1 MELNS
6 MKEGVSSDAVFIKDV
21 MKNCQFVGNLWGDLN
36 KHKYDISIF
45 IYKYHTVDSLMTVAM
60 QIILMILFIIRYKF
74 ILGQGV
80 QKKTTHFE
88 LLRCVI
94 IFHMD

>member
-1 MELNS
+1 
-6 MKEGVSSDAVFIKDV
+6 
-21 MKNCQFVGNLWGDLN
+21 
-36 KHKYDISIF
+36 
-45 IYKYHTVDSLMTVAM
+45 MTVAM